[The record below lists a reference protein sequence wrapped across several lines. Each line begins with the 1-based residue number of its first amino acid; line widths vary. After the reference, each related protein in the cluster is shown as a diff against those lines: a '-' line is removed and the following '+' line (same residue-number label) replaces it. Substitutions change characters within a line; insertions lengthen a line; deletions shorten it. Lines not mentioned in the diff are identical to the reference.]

1 MATPFE
7 GRESHYRNLQRAR
20 RKGLAK
26 AAEHDDAHDIASER
40 IERTGLFRLN
50 DPDRRVVQKE
60 IVDATVVA
68 KGRLEVRGG
77 TLKVVRGQANK
88 TSLEV
93 GLETQV
99 IGRNESCDL
108 VVDDRK
114 VSAVHMELVA
124 TECGVRVRDLG
135 SRNGTFISDTRV
147 GEVYL
152 TKPTT
157 LTVGESALEFSPTTP
172 EHVELPEVAQ
182 FGPLVGVSAA
192 MRGVFERCRK
202 AAPTEL
208 TVLILGETGCGKE
221 LVAQA
226 IHQASARENK
236 PFVVVDCGAIPPSL
250 AESTLFGH
258 ERGSFTGAVDR
269 RVSPFVEA
277 DGGTI
282 FLDELG
288 ELPIDVQPKLL
299 RALAERRIKSVGSNT
314 YRPVN
319 VRVIAA
325 TRRDLVREVNAG
337 TFRSDLYF
345 RVAQL
350 RIELPP
356 LRERLE
362 DIPALTRKMILDL
375 GDPSANE
382 RVTTD
387 SLERLM
393 RHDWPGNV
401 RELRNVVA
409 VALAFGK
416 EGPIDLAQHLTP
428 LVAGTES
435 IPTRGRTF
443 QDAKRD
449 VLGRFERDYFTAL
462 YAECSGNVSEI
473 GRRAAMERAH
483 VRGYLRR
490 HGIGESKKSTDPG

>member
-1 MATPFE
+1 MENT
-7 GRESHYRNLQRAR
+7 
-20 RKGLAK
+20 
-26 AAEHDDAHDIASER
+26 I
-40 IERTGLFRLN
+40 
-50 DPDRRVVQKE
+50 
-60 IVDATVVA
+60 VA

-77 TLKVVRGQANK
+77 TLTVKKGLGNKAN
-88 TSLEV
+88 LEI
-93 GLETQV
+93 GPEITV
-99 IGRNESCDL
+99 IGRNEACDL
-108 VVDDRK
+108 VLDDKR
-114 VSAVHMELVA
+114 VSAVHVELVA
-124 TECGVRVRDLG
+124 TERGVRVRDLG
-135 SRNGTFISDTRV
+135 SRNGTFLGDTRI

-152 TKPTT
+152 LKPT
-157 LTVGESALEFSPTTP
+157 LFTVGESLLEFSPTGP
-172 EHVELPEVAQ
+172 ETVDIPDVAA
-182 FGPLVGVSAA
+182 FGPLVGSSAG
-192 MRGVFERCRK
+192 MRAVFERCRK

-226 IHQASARENK
+226 IHQASNRANK

-250 AESTLFGH
+250 AESALFGH
-258 ERGSFTGAVDR
+258 ERGSFTGAVDK

-288 ELPIDVQPKLL
+288 ELPVDVQPKLL
-299 RALAERRIKSVGSNT
+299 RALAEQRIKAVGSNN

-350 RIELPP
+350 RVELPP

-362 DIPALTRKMILDL
+362 DIPSLVRKMMTDI
-375 GDPSANE
+375 GDKEAYARITS
-382 RVTTD
+382 D

-401 RELRNVVA
+401 RELRNVVS

-416 EGPIDLAQHLTP
+416 EGPLDLAQHLAP
-428 LVAGTES
+428 LVASSDST
-435 IPTRGRTF
+435 PTRGRTF

-449 VLGRFERDYFTAL
+449 VLARFEREYFTAL

-490 HGIGESKKSTDPG
+490 HGIGDPKANG

>member
-1 MATPFE
+1 VENT
-7 GRESHYRNLQRAR
+7 
-20 RKGLAK
+20 
-26 AAEHDDAHDIASER
+26 I
-40 IERTGLFRLN
+40 
-50 DPDRRVVQKE
+50 
-60 IVDATVVA
+60 VA

-77 TLKVVRGQANK
+77 TLSVKRGAGNK
-88 TSLEV
+88 SKLEI
-93 GLETQV
+93 GPEITV
-99 IGRNESCDL
+99 IGRNEACDL
-108 VVDDRK
+108 VLDDKR
-114 VSAVHMELVA
+114 VSAVHVELIA
-124 TECGVRVRDLG
+124 TERGVRVRDLG
-135 SRNGTFISDTRV
+135 SRNGTFLGDTRV

-152 TKPTT
+152 LKPTVFS
-157 LTVGESALEFSPTTP
+157 VGESVLEFTPSTP
-172 EHVELPEVAQ
+172 ETVEIPEVAA
-182 FGPLVGVSAA
+182 FGPLVGSSAG
-192 MRGVFERCRK
+192 MRAVFERCRK

-226 IHQASARENK
+226 IHQASTRAHK
-236 PFVVVDCGAIPPSL
+236 PFVVVDCGSIPPSL
-250 AESTLFGH
+250 AESALFGH
-258 ERGSFTGAVDR
+258 ERGSFTGAVDKR
-269 RVSPFVEA
+269 ISPFVEA

-288 ELPIDVQPKLL
+288 ELPVDVQPKLL
-299 RALAERRIKSVGSNT
+299 RALAEQRIKSVGSNN
-314 YRPVN
+314 YKPVN

-350 RIELPP
+350 RVELPP

-362 DIPALTRKMILDL
+362 DIPALVRKMMIDI
-375 GDPSANE
+375 GDKEAYARITS
-382 RVTTD
+382 D

-401 RELRNVVA
+401 RELRNVIS

-416 EGPIDLAQHLTP
+416 EGPLDLAQHLAP
-428 LVAGTES
+428 LVASSDST
-435 IPTRGRTF
+435 PTRGRTF

-449 VLGRFERDYFTAL
+449 VLARFEREYFTAL

-473 GRRAAMERAH
+473 GRRSAMERAH

-490 HGIGESKKSTDPG
+490 HGIGDPKAGG

>member
-1 MATPFE
+1 V
-7 GRESHYRNLQRAR
+7 EST
-20 RKGLAK
+20 
-26 AAEHDDAHDIASER
+26 I
-40 IERTGLFRLN
+40 
-50 DPDRRVVQKE
+50 
-60 IVDATVVA
+60 VA
-68 KGRLEVRGG
+68 KGKLEVRGG
-77 TLKVVRGQANK
+77 SLKVTRGKGNK
-88 TSLEV
+88 TELDI
-93 GLETQV
+93 GPETSV
-99 IGRNESCDL
+99 VGRNEACDL
-108 VVDDRK
+108 VLDDKK

-124 TECGVRVRDLG
+124 TERGVRVRDLG
-135 SRNGTFISDTRV
+135 SRNGTFLSETRI

-152 TKPTT
+152 LKPTV
-157 LTVGESALEFSPTTP
+157 LVCGESLLEFNPSNP
-172 EHVELPEVAQ
+172 EQVEVPDVAE
-182 FGPLVGVSAA
+182 FGPLVGTSAV
-192 MRGVFERCRK
+192 MRSVFERLRK

-208 TVLILGETGCGKE
+208 TVLITGETGTGKE

-226 IHQASARENK
+226 IHEGSARKSK
-236 PFVVVDCGAIPPSL
+236 PFVVVDCGAIPATL
-250 AESTLFGH
+250 AESALFGH
-258 ERGSFTGAVDR
+258 ERGSFTGAVDKR
-269 RVSPFVEA
+269 ISPFVEA

-288 ELPIDVQPKLL
+288 ELPVDVQPKLL
-299 RALAERRIKSVGSNT
+299 RALAEQRIKSVGSNS

-337 TFRSDLYF
+337 NFRSDLYF

-350 RIELPP
+350 KVELPA
-356 LRERLE
+356 LRQRLE
-362 DIPALTRKMILDL
+362 DIPGLVRRMCGDL
-375 GDPSANE
+375 GEKAAYNRISS
-382 RVTTD
+382 D

-416 EGPIDLAQHLTP
+416 EGPLELSQYLAP
-428 LVAGTES
+428 LASSAAAES
-435 IPTRGRTF
+435 TPTRGRTF

-449 VLGRFERDYFTAL
+449 VLARFEREYFTAL

-490 HGIGESKKSTDPG
+490 HGIGDAKANAKNDKD

>member
-1 MATPFE
+1 MENT
-7 GRESHYRNLQRAR
+7 
-20 RKGLAK
+20 
-26 AAEHDDAHDIASER
+26 I
-40 IERTGLFRLN
+40 
-50 DPDRRVVQKE
+50 
-60 IVDATVVA
+60 VA

-77 TLKVVRGQANK
+77 TLTVKKGAGNK
-88 TSLEV
+88 AHLEI
-93 GLETQV
+93 GPEITV
-99 IGRNESCDL
+99 IGRNEACDL
-108 VVDDRK
+108 VLDDKR
-114 VSAVHMELVA
+114 VSAVHVELVA
-124 TECGVRVRDLG
+124 TERGVRVRDLG
-135 SRNGTFISDTRV
+135 SRNGTFLGDTRI

-152 TKPTT
+152 LKPT
-157 LTVGESALEFSPTTP
+157 LFTVGESLLEFSPTTP
-172 EHVELPEVAQ
+172 ETVDIPDVAA
-182 FGPLVGVSAA
+182 FGPLVGSSAG
-192 MRGVFERCRK
+192 MRAVFERCRK

-226 IHQASARENK
+226 IHQASNRANK

-250 AESTLFGH
+250 AESALFGH
-258 ERGSFTGAVDR
+258 ERGSFTGAVDK

-288 ELPIDVQPKLL
+288 ELPVDVQPKLL
-299 RALAERRIKSVGSNT
+299 RALAEQRIKSVGSNN

-350 RIELPP
+350 RVELPP

-362 DIPALTRKMILDL
+362 DIPALVRKMMADI
-375 GDPSANE
+375 GDKDAYGRITN
-382 RVTTD
+382 D

-401 RELRNVVA
+401 RELRNVVS

-416 EGPIDLAQHLTP
+416 EGPLDLAQHLAP
-428 LVAGTES
+428 LVASSDST
-435 IPTRGRTF
+435 PTRGRTF

-449 VLGRFERDYFTAL
+449 VLARFEREYFTAL

-490 HGIGESKKSTDPG
+490 HGIGDPKANG

>member
-1 MATPFE
+1 MENT
-7 GRESHYRNLQRAR
+7 
-20 RKGLAK
+20 
-26 AAEHDDAHDIASER
+26 I
-40 IERTGLFRLN
+40 
-50 DPDRRVVQKE
+50 
-60 IVDATVVA
+60 VA

-77 TLKVVRGQANK
+77 TLTVKKGAGNK
-88 TSLEV
+88 AHLEI
-93 GLETQV
+93 GPEITV
-99 IGRNESCDL
+99 IGRNEACDL
-108 VVDDRK
+108 VLDDKR
-114 VSAVHMELVA
+114 VSAVHVELVA
-124 TECGVRVRDLG
+124 TERGVRVRDLG
-135 SRNGTFISDTRV
+135 SRNGTFLGDTRI

-152 TKPTT
+152 LKPTQF
-157 LTVGESALEFSPTTP
+157 TVGESLLEFSPTTP
-172 EHVELPEVAQ
+172 ETVDIPDVAA
-182 FGPLVGVSAA
+182 FGPLVGSSAG
-192 MRGVFERCRK
+192 MRAVFERCRK

-226 IHQASARENK
+226 IHQASNRANK

-250 AESTLFGH
+250 AESALFGH
-258 ERGSFTGAVDR
+258 ERGSFTGAVDK

-288 ELPIDVQPKLL
+288 ELPVDVQPKLL
-299 RALAERRIKSVGSNT
+299 RALAEQRIKSVGSNN

-350 RIELPP
+350 RVELPP

-362 DIPALTRKMILDL
+362 DIPSLVRKMMADI
-375 GDPSANE
+375 GDKGAYGRITN
-382 RVTTD
+382 D

-401 RELRNVVA
+401 RELRNVVS

-416 EGPIDLAQHLTP
+416 EGPLDLAQHLAP
-428 LVAGTES
+428 LVASSDST
-435 IPTRGRTF
+435 PTRGRTF

-449 VLGRFERDYFTAL
+449 VLARFEREYFTAL

-490 HGIGESKKSTDPG
+490 HGIGDPKANG